1 MDVVRGHLHIVRGGA
16 HVGDQL
22 LRESRD
28 AARDFRDLSRSLK
41 QNPSQLIYESTYRG
55 VEVPR

>member
-1 MDVVRGHLHIVRGGA
+1 
-16 HVGDQL
+16 L

-28 AARDFRDLSRSLK
+28 AARDLRDLTRSLK
-41 QNPSQLIYESTYRG
+41 ENPSELLYESTYHG